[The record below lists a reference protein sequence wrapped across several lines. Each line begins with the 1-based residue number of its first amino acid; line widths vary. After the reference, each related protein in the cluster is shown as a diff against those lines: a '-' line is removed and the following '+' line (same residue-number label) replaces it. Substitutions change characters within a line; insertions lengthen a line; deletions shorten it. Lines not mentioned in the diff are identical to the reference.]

1 MDVLT
6 PEGVYIAFNGSFLYV
21 WLGKGCD
28 VSVLHDMFGFAS
40 VDQAD
45 GARLFLYHAADSL
58 PHPLQQAPS
67 FMPRTSVQCVL
78 LAFLCSLV
86 DFGFI
91 TFFCVRDRSRR
102 CCNVLRSV
110 QALVP
115 HSCPIQM
122 VKQGGQL
129 EIKFH
134 MCLIEDRSVCIS
146 LFIFT
151 FLKLIIP
158 ICSHMNLLSYSEWW
172 AALGRQ
178 SQ

>member
-1 MDVLT
+1 
-6 PEGVYIAFNGSFLYV
+6 
-21 WLGKGCD
+21 
-28 VSVLHDMFGFAS
+28 
-40 VDQAD
+40 
-45 GARLFLYHAADSL
+45 
-58 PHPLQQAPS
+58 
-67 FMPRTSVQCVL
+67 
-78 LAFLCSLV
+78 
-86 DFGFI
+86 
-91 TFFCVRDRSRR
+91 
-102 CCNVLRSV
+102 VLRSV

-151 FLKLIIP
+151 FLKLIYP